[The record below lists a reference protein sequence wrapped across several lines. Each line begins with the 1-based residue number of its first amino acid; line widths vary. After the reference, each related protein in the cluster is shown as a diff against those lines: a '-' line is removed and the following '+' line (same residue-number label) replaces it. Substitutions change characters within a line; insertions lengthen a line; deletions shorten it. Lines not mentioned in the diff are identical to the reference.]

1 MIQKK
6 DGKQDFLNKQR
17 FYNRLFENE
26 DHYGV
31 KEYWH
36 GWAGN
41 FHRYRIKILR
51 NIFINTL
58 RSQKNTQILDI
69 GSGIS
74 TFKEVFRQEEC
85 PQVTAFDISTV
96 LIQKAKKICPHIKS
110 IVDDAQNPSITGKW
124 DILFAGEI
132 IEHLP
137 RPKEA
142 LLKWNDLLKEGG
154 WLVVST
160 PNRHFSQK
168 TEEHISLFAI
178 NEMKK
183 MLSQLDFKIIEIIG
197 IDIFNPLLDHFL
209 NKIAKYIPKISG
221 ISDRIFQTKMKLAFR
236 LPWLA
241 RDIVYVAKKRFGM
254 GLSKNKNVINN

>member
-1 MIQKK
+1 MIQKSNN
-6 DGKQDFLNKQR
+6 KQYFLETQR

-51 NIFINTL
+51 NIFINIL
-58 RSQKNTQILDI
+58 RCQKNTQILDI

-74 TFKEVFRQEEC
+74 TFKEVFRPEEY

-110 IVDDAQNPSITGKW
+110 IVDDAQNPSIAGKW
-124 DILFAGEI
+124 DVLFAGDI

-137 RPKEA
+137 YPKAA
-142 LLKWNDLLKEGG
+142 LLKWNDLLKKGSY
-154 WLVVST
+154 LVIST
-160 PNRHFSQK
+160 PNRHFSRK
-168 TEEHISLFAI
+168 TEEHISLLTI
-178 NEMKK
+178 NEMKE
-183 MLSQLDFKIIEIIG
+183 MLSQLDFKIVEMIG
-197 IDIFNPLLDHFL
+197 IDIFIPFLDRFL
-209 NKIAKYIPKISG
+209 HKLAKYLPKVSP
-221 ISDRIFQTKMKLAFR
+221 ISDRMFQIKMRSTLR

-241 RDIVYVAKKRFGM
+241 RNVVYIARKC
-254 GLSKNKNVINN
+254 